1 MVKNK
6 MAVINVLSSIIQNPL
21 LLMDEHYKLSPDD
34 FPERF
39 HKIVFGA
46 VDHLAHSGIKE
57 INEVVIDDYL
67 TNYPKQHKI
76 FEDNRGMDYIAKAI
90 ELTSLGNFEY
100 YYNSLKKCSALNAL
114 ESKGFNITSFYN
126 PDAIHV
132 DEQQALQERLDGCT
146 VEDILSKYELDLID
160 IKQAFGTESAT
171 LECQAGDGAEEL
183 IEQLKQ
189 PLKWEWD

>member
-1 MVKNK
+1 MITLPTIQSNIKSLK
-6 MAVINVLSSIIQNPL
+6 IIAGW
-21 LLMDEHYKLSPDD
+21 
-34 FPERF
+34 
-39 HKIVFGA
+39 I
-46 VDHLAHSGIKE
+46 
-57 INEVVIDDYL
+57 
-67 TNYPKQHKI
+67 
-76 FEDNRGMDYIAKAI
+76 YIAKAI

-189 PLKWEWD
+189 TPEMGMGLNSKKLTTICRGETIKETVHADCSYGRW